1 METTQKTPTI
11 VRRDVRFDFG
21 ARDMGAWHPEGRH
34 VTHFFNALS
43 TFFPEGEVFFI
54 DSVLHYRDQIAA
66 PKLAVDVK
74 GFTGQ
79 EGMHSRE
86 HRRYN
91 RALAASGLPV
101 QRLEER
107 LKGFLDF
114 LRRRLTPEEMLA
126 VTIALEHYTAIMAN
140 TPLSDPR
147 VLEGADPA
155 LAAIWRWHAIE
166 ETEHKAVAYDVY
178 SAVMGTGMRAYL
190 TRVYT
195 MIGATLIFWSLVF
208 RYHFALVRADGV
220 ATCAAGGASSA
231 SSGAPR
237 AFCARSCVRGCRT
250 SGPTFTPGSTTTPC
264 WSSAGRRRTRP
275 TDSRPHKRRPVHSCS
290 RE

>member
-54 DSVLHYRDQIAA
+54 DSVLHYRDRIAS
-66 PKLAVDVK
+66 PELAVDVK

-220 ATCAAGGASSA
+220 ATDMRGWWRLVRFLWGSPGVLRQIVRPWLSYFRPDFHPWQHDNSVLVERWKAAYAADGL
-231 SSGAPR
+231 AP
-237 AFCARSCVRGCRT
+237 A
-250 SGPTFTPGSTTTPC
+250 
-264 WSSAGRRRTRP
+264 W
-275 TDSRPHKRRPVHSCS
+275 
-290 RE
+290 